1 MTDSPKAA
9 RGEPTWPQ
17 VLAYGLPGL
26 PLALL
31 TLPFYVIVPG
41 YYANA
46 GLSIALVGQI
56 LLAIRLFDAVSDPLA
71 GYLNDRTATRFGRR
85 RIWFAAGVPLTALAA
100 WMVFLPPEPVTAT
113 HLMVWGLAL
122 SLGWTIALVP
132 YYAWGAELSPSYAGR
147 NRVTVVRE
155 AFAFVGTLAALI
167 LNYVLSAGLEP
178 VAGAAA
184 TLESFALIIVVA
196 LPITALVALTLTPEP
211 RDRSVRKVGFADGL
225 AFMRNNLP
233 FRRLVL
239 AFLVNGLANG
249 FPVTLFVM
257 YVSDRLELGEKA
269 GLFLVI
275 YFVSG
280 LIGMPFWLQV
290 AKLRSKHRSWCYA
303 MLLACAAFI
312 FAPMLPPGAEA
323 GFLAICVLTGFAV
336 GADLVLPASLQADVI
351 DVDTAA
357 SGEQRSGIYLAIWGL
372 ATKLALALA
381 VGIAFPLL
389 AISGYDPGAG
399 LRTEQGLLTLALLY
413 AALPVLLKLF
423 AIWLMWDFPLDAA
436 RQAELRAAID
446 RRL

>member
-1 MTDSPKAA
+1 
-9 RGEPTWPQ
+9 
-17 VLAYGLPGL
+17 
-26 PLALL
+26 
-31 TLPFYVIVPG
+31 
-41 YYANA
+41 
-46 GLSIALVGQI
+46 
-56 LLAIRLFDAVSDPLA
+56 
-71 GYLNDRTATRFGRR
+71 
-85 RIWFAAGVPLTALAA
+85 
-100 WMVFLPPEPVTAT
+100 
-113 HLMVWGLAL
+113 
-122 SLGWTIALVP
+122 
-132 YYAWGAELSPSYAGR
+132 
-147 NRVTVVRE
+147 
-155 AFAFVGTLAALI
+155 
-167 LNYVLSAGLEP
+167 
-178 VAGAAA
+178 
-184 TLESFALIIVVA
+184 
-196 LPITALVALTLTPEP
+196 
-211 RDRSVRKVGFADGL
+211 VRKVGFADGL